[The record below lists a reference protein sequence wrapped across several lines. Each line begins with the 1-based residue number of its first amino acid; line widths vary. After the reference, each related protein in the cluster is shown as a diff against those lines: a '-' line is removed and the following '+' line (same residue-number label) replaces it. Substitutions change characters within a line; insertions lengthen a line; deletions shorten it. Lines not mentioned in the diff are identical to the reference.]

1 MPKPI
6 TVLVAGATGRQG
18 GAVARLLLDKGHGV
32 RALTRKPRSPAA
44 ESLRAVGAHVLEGN
58 LEDSAS
64 VQRAAD
70 GADAFFLVA
79 TPFEKGIE
87 AEIRQGR
94 QAAAAAKKEGV
105 KHLVYSSVAG
115 ADRGTGIPHFDSKR
129 EIELYVKELGIPY
142 TIVAPVFFMESLLGS
157 MSLQRL
163 RAGTLSIPLPP
174 TRKLQMVAVADLARF
189 VRLVLERPSEFQGK
203 RIDIASDSQTGPEM
217 AIVLEQVTGSAIG
230 YSEAPLARVRAQS
243 EDFARMWEWL
253 DGVGYDADFSALR
266 RAYPEVGWHDLRQ
279 WAREQDWTV
288 LDEASPDQPT
298 V

>member
-44 ESLRAVGAHVLEGN
+44 ESLRALGAHIVEGN
-58 LEDSAS
+58 LEDSPS
-64 VQRAAD
+64 VQRAAE

-87 AEIRQGR
+87 AEVRQGR

-129 EIELYVKELGIPY
+129 EVELYVQELGIPY
-142 TIVAPVFFMESLLGS
+142 SIVAPVFFMESLLGP

-163 RAGTLSIPLPP
+163 RTGTLSMPLPP
-174 TRKLQMVAVADLARF
+174 TRELQMIAVADIARF

-203 RIDIASDSQTGPEM
+203 RIDIASDSLTGPEM
-217 AIVLEQVTGSAIG
+217 AKVLTEVTGSAIG

-243 EDFARMWEWL
+243 EDFARMWEWF
-253 DGVGYDADFSALR
+253 DRVGYNSDINALR
-266 RAYPEVGWHDLRQ
+266 RAYPEVGWHDFRQ
-279 WAREQDWTV
+279 WVREQDWTV